1 MMADGAETSHRP
13 PEERRPTGLLRKAAA
28 FESGIWRSL
37 WTWSLRRP
45 LRLGP
50 AATTVPY
57 ASAAAPLIWVFTA
70 ITAVEIPI
78 LHLLLPTLTLRLIAL
93 GLGAWGVL
101 WMIGLLATMYVH
113 PHVIDRTGIRVRSG
127 LSVDLHIP
135 ADAIEE
141 VRPYR
146 KTLASSRTMQYEV
159 TEHDAVA
166 YVAVSSQTNV
176 EILLARPIEV
186 HIPKVGTE
194 LISCVRCYADDPAAM
209 ISHARAALPDSSH

>member
-1 MMADGAETSHRP
+1 VADRAKRSRP
-13 PEERRPTGLLRKAAA
+13 EPDDRRPVGLLSRAAA

-37 WTWSLRRP
+37 WTWAFRRP

-50 AATTVPY
+50 DATAVPY
-57 ASAAAPLIWVFTA
+57 AAGAAPAIWVFTA

-78 LHLLLPTLTLRLIAL
+78 LHLLLPSLTLRLIGLA
-93 GLGAWGVL
+93 LGAWGVL
-101 WMIGLLATMYVH
+101 WMIGLLASMHVH
-113 PHVIDRTGIRVRSG
+113 PHVIDRSGVRVRSG
-127 LSVDLHIP
+127 LSFDLHIP

-146 KTLASSRTMQYEV
+146 KTLVKSRTVQYEV

-176 EILLARPIEV
+176 ELLLRRPIEV

-194 LISCVRCYADDPAAM
+194 LISSVRLFADDPAAM
-209 ISHARAALPDSSH
+209 IRRARAVLPDINR